1 MIDRGTK
8 SLSEGEKEERQRDSD
23 KERLGECRKDL
34 HQSPDLSV
42 SPSLPPSVSPSL
54 PPSVSPSL
62 PPSVSPSLPPS
73 VSPSLPPSVSPS
85 FRPSV
90 SPSLLVIL
98 AEGFLSRLSFGI
110 ISFTLPLFAYR
121 RLGLSLTQTGILFS
135 LNLIAEQL
143 FKPLMGWVADRAGLK
158 RTLTVAIALRS
169 LVALSL
175 AFAASPW
182 QVYAIRFFHGFTE
195 SLRDPSVSAL
205 IAENAK
211 KKSVASAFAWYSTAK
226 MSAGSLG
233 KALGGLLLTLTVDNY
248 SAVFLVAF
256 VLSLAPLLAVAMY
269 LNEPEDHAV
278 ARGNEPVD
286 SDREFNVKQPALFP
300 VAFLGFLIASS
311 ALMISNLFPLLATE
325 YAKLSAAQAGLIF
338 IIAPLVTIVSGPA
351 FGWLSDNVS
360 RKLVLLV
367 RGMANTFS
375 SVMFFFFPT
384 FAGMAAG
391 NVVDAMGKAAFRP
404 AWGALMAQFS
414 SLDRRRRAR
423 TMSYLSLGEGLG
435 ETLGPLLGGFLWS
448 VKGVGVML
456 GARVVLA
463 VIGEIYALMIAR
475 SVGGDAS

>member
-1 MIDRGTK
+1 MIW
-8 SLSEGEKEERQRDSD
+8 S
-23 KERLGECRKDL
+23 
-34 HQSPDLSV
+34 
-42 SPSLPPSVSPSL
+42 
-54 PPSVSPSL
+54 
-62 PPSVSPSLPPS
+62 
-73 VSPSLPPSVSPS
+73 
-85 FRPSV
+85 
-90 SPSLLVIL
+90 
-98 AEGFLSRLSFGI
+98 EGFLSRLSFGI
-110 ISFTLPLFAYR
+110 ISFALPIFAYK

-169 LVALSL
+169 VVALLL
-175 AFAASPW
+175 AFAVTPW
-182 QVYAIRFFHGFTE
+182 HVYAIRFFHGFTE

-233 KALGGLLLTLTVDNY
+233 KALGGFLLALTVDNY
-248 SAVFLVAF
+248 SVVFLIAF
-256 VLSLAPLLAVAMY
+256 VLSLAPLLAVARY
-269 LNEPEDHAV
+269 LKEPEEPAAAPD
-278 ARGNEPVD
+278 GNRSVD
-286 SDREFNVKQPALFP
+286 SDEETNSKQPALFP
-300 VAFLGFLIASS
+300 VAVMGFLIATS

-325 YAKLSAAQAGLIF
+325 YANLSAAQAGLIYM
-338 IIAPLVTIVSGPA
+338 IAPLVTLVSGPV

-360 RKLVLLV
+360 RKLVLMV
-367 RGMANTFS
+367 RGLANTLS

-384 FAGMAAG
+384 FAGLAVG

-414 SLDRRRRAR
+414 RLDRSRRAR

-448 VKGVGVML
+448 VKGVGAML
-456 GARVVLA
+456 GARVALA
-463 VIGEIYALMIAR
+463 VIGEIYAFMLAGSVKNYRHESEKNPRHEGDNLRSSDSLMSKR
-475 SVGGDAS
+475 RGV

>member
-1 MIDRGTK
+1 VIAEDRENETAPGILSRSPAP
-8 SLSEGEKEERQRDSD
+8 SLSR
-23 KERLGECRKDL
+23 
-34 HQSPDLSV
+34 
-42 SPSLPPSVSPSL
+42 
-54 PPSVSPSL
+54 
-62 PPSVSPSLPPS
+62 
-73 VSPSLPPSVSPS
+73 
-85 FRPSV
+85 
-90 SPSLLVIL
+90 SLLVIW
-98 AEGFLSRLSFGI
+98 AEGFLSRLSFGV
-110 ISFTLPLFAYR
+110 ISFALPIFAYK

-169 LVALSL
+169 LVALLL
-175 AFAASPW
+175 AFASSPW

-211 KKSVASAFAWYSTAK
+211 KKSVASAYAWYSTAK

-233 KALGGLLLTLTVDNY
+233 RALAGFLLTLTVENY
-248 SAVFLVAF
+248 SEVFLVAF
-256 VLSLAPLLAVAMY
+256 VLSLAPLLAVARY
-269 LNEPEDHAV
+269 LKEPEDRVVADGAGPIDPEEGTAV
-278 ARGNEPVD
+278 KP
-286 SDREFNVKQPALFP
+286 PALFP
-300 VAFLGFLIASS
+300 VAFLGFLIASA

-325 YAKLSAAQAGLIF
+325 YAKLSAAQAGLIYM
-338 IIAPLVTIVSGPA
+338 IAPLVTIVSGPA

-360 RKLVLLV
+360 RKLVLMV
-367 RGMANTFS
+367 RGLANTFS
-375 SVMFFFFPT
+375 SVMFLFFPT
-384 FAGMAAG
+384 FVGMAAG

-404 AWGALMAQFS
+404 AWGALMAQIS

-448 VKGVGVML
+448 VKGVGAML
-456 GARVVLA
+456 GARVALA

-475 SVGGDAS
+475 SKHAEPEQ